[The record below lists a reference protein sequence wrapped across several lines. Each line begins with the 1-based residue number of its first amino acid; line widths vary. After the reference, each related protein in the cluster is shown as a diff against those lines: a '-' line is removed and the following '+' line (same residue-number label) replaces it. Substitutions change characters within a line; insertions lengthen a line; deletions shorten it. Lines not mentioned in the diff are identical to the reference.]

1 MSTQGQQR
9 EPGRPEL
16 IVAATITPTGVL
28 TVWGLSPSPQVVD
41 EGAPHLARNALINLL
56 RSHALA
62 TGQAVAAAASSPAGP
77 WYFGVDSAGGTA
89 PVDPELFAGVTLPDL
104 DPDDVLAGR
113 AAVFAA
119 AADCPPAA
127 MLALA
132 TDPDPAIRAR
142 ALAELADWPD
152 DPTPVADAELPADR
166 LDRLARCDLAWVRV
180 GVAANPGTSQST
192 LAALAT
198 SADPDVQATLA
209 TRYDLTA
216 DLLLLL
222 ATAGTPK
229 VQAALSR
236 NPSATFLT
244 HPATPVPDPAGTP
257 LPSTLADPDPGAT
270 AHPDPGPDLV
280 GPAGVVCVAP
290 AEQDTHPTPP
300 PPIPT
305 AAAADPA
312 PTRLPR
318 RVLGLLGAAAA
329 VALLTLGGYT
339 AVNTLGD
346 DPAATASATVPWNGM
361 SLPAGPDGPTDPAGD
376 VAAGFAHTEA
386 GAAMAAAHLSVR
398 IDAYAGPASFDP
410 TITTQ
415 TFGGDPGALL
425 TATQARY
432 DAAADRAGISDGGPI
447 PTSTGQILGWTTDG
461 WAPDYPTTVH
471 LLVTSPDGTDT
482 DYAIGVVWVDGDYQ
496 LIDPTRDDTF
506 TTSPAADAGTYRR
519 F

>member
-142 ALAELADWPD
+142 ALSELADWPD

-180 GVAANPGTSQST
+180 GVAANPGTSHST
-192 LAALAT
+192 LAALAAT
-198 SADPDVQATLA
+198 DDPDVQATLA

-216 DLLLLL
+216 DLFLLL

-312 PTRLPR
+312 PARPPR
-318 RVLGLLGAAAA
+318 RVLGALGAAAA
-329 VALLTLGGYT
+329 VALLTAGGYA
-339 AVNTLGD
+339 AVSALGA
-346 DPAATASATVPWNGM
+346 DPAPTVAAAATTTVAWNGM
-361 SLPAGPDGPTDPAGD
+361 ALPAGPDGPTDPAAD
-376 VAAGFAHTEA
+376 VASGFARTEL

-398 IDAYAGPASFDP
+398 IDPYAGPASFEP

-415 TFGGDPGALL
+415 THGGDPAALL
-425 TATQARY
+425 AATRDRY
-432 DAAADRAGISDGGPI
+432 TELGGDGGPI
-447 PTSTGQILGWTTDG
+447 PTTTGQITGWRIDG
-461 WAPDYPTTVH
+461 FTPDAPTTVH
-471 LLVTSPDGTDT
+471 LRVADPGGSAT
-482 DYAIGVVWVDGDYQ
+482 DYGIAVVWVDSDYA
-496 LIDPTRDDTF
+496 LVDPARADTF
-506 TTSPAADAGTYRR
+506 TTRPADDPETYRS